1 MVALTLCDNASGRV
15 AQSAEHTPEKRGV
28 TGSTPVP
35 ATHSQTVIGE
45 SPDSSGVNAPLRS
58 MGERR
63 LVSRPLAPRRLPV
76 VERPRVDRAHRAG
89 GSNKAQDVRH
99 TALTLAVGLF
109 SFWSAIWV
117 IGLPLMM
124 LGEADNGKFNNDF
137 ETIWLPNFAL
147 GVVGVIVS
155 IAMLMLEKRRPELGN
170 RVLLPPALIA
180 VGAAFMFVVH
190 P

>member
-1 MVALTLCDNASGRV
+1 MSEGWYPDPWRRAAYRWWNGREWTALTA
-15 AQSAEHTPEKRGV
+15 
-28 TGSTPVP
+28 P
-35 ATHSQTVIGE
+35 AART
-45 SPDSSGVNAPLRS
+45 
-58 MGERR
+58 
-63 LVSRPLAPRRLPV
+63 
-76 VERPRVDRAHRAG
+76 
-89 GSNKAQDVRH
+89 KAQDVRH